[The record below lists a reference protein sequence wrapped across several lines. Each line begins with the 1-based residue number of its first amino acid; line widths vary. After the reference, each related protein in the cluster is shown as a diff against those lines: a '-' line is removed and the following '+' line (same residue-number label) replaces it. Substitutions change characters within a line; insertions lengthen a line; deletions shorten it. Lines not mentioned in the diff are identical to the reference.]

1 MLVHTA
7 SDEQI
12 EFFAPPLVL
21 EKDPGAAARLPQ
33 VAVQPEVFVVQG
45 VPVVFDACGEFRG
58 KEQQFFECVGVLRSR
73 HECSVARGPVGV
85 GIPSGAEVAVAVY
98 ALGRGIDTRAVTA
111 VRTEIVELHASAVD
125 FVVELLGYVG
135 HVGRTVQCVSSA
147 AELVDMVVFGRQT
160 HVGR

>member
-1 MLVHTA
+1 MSRLSFSLRHSFWKKTPVLRLVCRR
-7 SDEQI
+7 SRFSPRYSSCR
-12 EFFAPPLVL
+12 EFF
-21 EKDPGAAARLPQ
+21 DAR
-33 VAVQPEVFVVQG
+33 
-45 VPVVFDACGEFRG
+45 GEFRG
-58 KEQQFFECVGVLRSR
+58 KEQQFFERVGVLRSR

-98 ALGRGIDTRAVTA
+98 ALGRGIDTRPVTA